1 MPHQSR
7 IPRNC
12 PSRVFL
18 TEVRKCHGKPHL
30 AQIRHGSAFSAEGES
45 TADSVPPRR
54 YLSVHAESSRGMS
67 LAEMSLPLTEPC
79 SRDGISQPACSRDGI
94 SQPALGRGS
103 LTVQASA
110 RCYKCEKELP
120 LFLELALKVSGQ
132 PTNTPRPFHSE
143 NDHVLFSF
151 TGPERARELESGT
164 RIAEFIGTTCSAVPV
179 GGKRTTRG
187 PTQWG

>member
-1 MPHQSR
+1 
-7 IPRNC
+7 
-12 PSRVFL
+12 VFL
-18 TEVRKCHGKPHL
+18 TEVRKCHRKPHL

-79 SRDGISQPACSRDGI
+79 SRDGISQPA
-94 SQPALGRGS
+94 LGRRS
-103 LTVQASA
+103 LTVPASV
-110 RCYKCEKELP
+110 RCYKCEMELP
-120 LFLELALKVSGQ
+120 PFLDLALKVSGQ
-132 PTNTPRPFHSE
+132 PTNTPRPFHSD

-164 RIAEFIGTTCSAVPV
+164 RIAEFIGTTCSAVPI

-187 PTQWG
+187 PTQWWNELVPMRYCLHIY